1 MSEFPAEG
9 GENGDMQAVME
20 NFQKKNNL
28 VTGRTHVSHH
38 PQVTS
43 SSQMLTTNQSQSSSS
58 SRVAKSS
65 QRILTSSSSSSE
77 MKASSMKSDLTELKR
92 GISEMK
98 NMTNFSRMR
107 SSMENL
113 VDRDAGGK
121 EEADLTEPLVT
132 FPDPDTPPPVTA
144 GSPSQL
150 TSLNTL
156 NNLHGMNQPL
166 GITNISGGQE
176 TMKFEQKKM
185 TSASKTKV
193 VTDGFS
199 AEKATANSAEM
210 RALQAG
216 DVSYKEQSAAT
227 AARAR
232 VELDGVS
239 AEKSIAAAREQRSLK
254 AGDLSHQE
262 SNNMA
267 ASTMKLQSDS
277 FSSEK
282 KAMAAQQQRQTVT
295 SSGIFNHEKHVASS
309 SQSSITIAS
318 KGVTSKSSMLTA
330 ASAVN
335 QLMNGILPAEEE
347 LLSLP
352 LDDLD
357 LLCSKSNPQDVE
369 RAIAKYCGFLDN
381 FLEKLKSAEQKKA
394 PLLLNRVN
402 EIIRKAWAVPTHG
415 HELGYTLCNTLRTR
429 GGLDLLMTNCV
440 ASDQDLQFSSA
451 RLLEQCL
458 TTENRA
464 HVVEHG
470 LEKVVNVACV
480 CTKNAN
486 SVDHARVGTGILEHL
501 FKHSEGTCSDVIRL
515 GGLDAVLFE
524 CRKNDV
530 ETLRHC
536 AGALANLSLYGGA
549 ENQEA
554 MIKRKV
560 PMWLFPLAFH
570 NDDNIKYYA
579 CLAIAVLVAN
589 KEIEAAVLKSGTLDL
604 VEPFVTSHNPY
615 EFAKSNL
622 AHAHG
627 QSKNWLERLVPVLS
641 SKREEAR
648 NLAAFHFCMEAGI
661 KKRQGN
667 TEIFRAIG
675 AIEPLKKVAS
685 CPNAI
690 ASKYAAQAL
699 RLIGEEIPHKLSQQV
714 PLWSTEDVREW
725 VKQIGFAE
733 CAGNFVES
741 RVDGDLLLQLTEENL
756 REDIGLTNG
765 IRRRRF
771 TRELQNLKKMADYS
785 SRDTGNLNSFL
796 QSIGQ
801 EFSIY
806 TYSMLNAGVDK
817 DSIRNLSEDQL
828 LSECGIANSIHRLR
842 ILDAIKNMQHNQF
855 SSCENESPDK
865 SLDVFVSYRRSNGSQ
880 LASLLKVHLQLRG
893 FSVFIDVER
902 LEAGKFDNNLL
913 QSIRQAK
920 HFLLVLTPKALERC
934 IQDNE
939 CKDWVHREI
948 VAALQSQC
956 NIIPIID
963 NFQWPEPEEL
973 PEDMRAVCHFNGVRW
988 IHDYQD
994 ACVDKLERFM
1004 RGEIPMRSELSG
1016 GIPRGMAS
1024 KDPTTIQ
1031 SRFRKTPSPS
1041 RWLMG
1046 LPPASPR
1053 VKFLHGHPGESPVPR
1068 RPCNSSS
1075 TRSKSLELLDKE
1087 EEIESRTSTANRE
1100 SPTRPRSRSLDG
1112 FLDEDLPTEDSQS
1125 INVNGE
1131 VAVEWAEGSE
1141 NLDKRSMRFVQG
1153 SSNLEK
1159 DPKFVGKYKNFETS
1173 SREFQNLGEG
1183 CIRYIRNSNDL
1194 QTDPTKFVQKS
1205 KSWDEGSEDMK
1216 HIEKGSTIFNQGC
1229 ENLNDNCTKLEH
1241 TKEGSMDVIK
1251 GLKNV
1256 ERSKI
1261 KEFQESD
1268 FSKENTS
1275 RFSQASDGLGWLNM
1289 KENQGVKNLDEAGI
1303 KEEQKNGMQNLW
1315 CKSKERESVRKDSVG
1330 SNGRYQKVNY
1340 LEFSKNGEENKSK
1353 PIEEE
1358 NILESWRASKAV
1370 QDNNF
1375 IDTNIGEFVSGQQ
1388 EAKFV
1393 ASKPRRNLNNPLW
1406 KISPSKNSIILN
1418 SAYTELDKSV
1428 SELCSEQCLGDS
1440 TSINSLY
1447 NPQPLPRHRNR
1458 GIFSDNLESSAES
1471 NSSDTEN
1478 SQTHKHQQYNLQISS
1493 EGNYSDTANIKKCI
1507 KGDKLKIPSEE
1518 NDLETSDIK
1527 KQKSEENKLKIFSE
1541 ENTLNRE
1548 ILKRDEIL
1556 SSNMIIPSEENHS
1569 EKKIHEKPKTPAHNL
1584 KISSDTEVPP
1594 RDKSQLD
1601 NLKLHSVEDCLER
1614 KAPRRPPKGLRGSH
1628 GDKRCIAKARSC
1640 GAGLDVEEDTERS
1653 ARDKVQGSLLSLPAG
1668 AEPKR
1673 KRNFMDK
1680 CVNKVR
1686 AFMRK

>member
-1 MSEFPAEG
+1 MTMVVNKINMSSYSVPRRTFFSGLHTKMSEFPVEG
-9 GENGDMQAVME
+9 GENMHTAME

-28 VTGRTHVSHH
+28 VTGRTHHVTHH
-38 PQVTS
+38 PQVTTT
-43 SSQMLTTNQSQSSSS
+43 SSQMLTTNQSQHQSSSSTSTSSSSTSSSTS

-65 QRILTSSSSSSE
+65 QRILTSSSSSE

-98 NMTNFSRMR
+98 NISTNFSRLR

-113 VDRDAGGK
+113 VDRDGSGP
-121 EEADLTEPLVT
+121 EETDLTEPLVT
-132 FPDPDTPPPVTA
+132 FPDTDTPPPVSDAVTLA
-144 GSPSQL
+144 GGSPSQL
-150 TSLNTL
+150 SSLNSL
-156 NNLHGMNQPL
+156 NNLHHSISPP
-166 GITNISGGQE
+166 INIPNMANLPAGQE

-185 TSASKTKV
+185 TSASKTK
-193 VTDGFS
+193 
-199 AEKATANSAEM
+199 
-210 RALQAG
+210 
-216 DVSYKEQSAAT
+216 
-227 AARAR
+227 
-232 VELDGVS
+232 
-239 AEKSIAAAREQRSLK
+239 EQRSLK

-277 FSSEK
+277 FTSEK

-295 SSGIFNHEKHVASS
+295 STGIFNHEKHMASS

-318 KGVTSKSSMLTA
+318 KSGVSSSKSMISA

-335 QLMNGILPAEEE
+335 QLMNGMRPPTAEDE

-357 LLCSKSNPQDVE
+357 LLCSKSNPQDVDC
-369 RAIAKYCGFLDN
+369 AIAKYCGLLDS
-381 FLEKLKSAEQKKA
+381 FVERLKASADSGKSSGSGSKA
-394 PLLLNRVN
+394 PQLLNRVN

-429 GGLDLLMTNCV
+429 GGLDLLMSNCV
-440 ASDQDLQFSSA
+440 ANDHELQFSSA

-464 HVVEHG
+464 HVVENG

-661 KKRQGN
+661 KKQQGN
-667 TEIFRAIG
+667 TDIFRTIG

-733 CAGNFVES
+733 VAPNFVES

-765 IRRRRF
+765 IMRRRF
-771 TRELQNLKKMADYS
+771 ARELQNLKKMADYS

-828 LSECGIANSIHRLR
+828 LSECGINNSIHRLR

-855 SSCENESPDK
+855 SSCEYESPDK

-920 HFLLVLTPKALERC
+920 HFLLVLTPQALERC
-934 IQDNE
+934 IQDSE

-1004 RGEIPMRSELSG
+1004 RGEIPMRSDMSG
-1016 GIPRGMAS
+1016 GIPRSMAP
-1024 KDPTTIQ
+1024 KDVAQP
-1031 SRFRKTPSPS
+1031 STPGNTNMRQPPS
-1041 RWLMG
+1041 YQRMH
-1046 LPPASPR
+1046 S
-1053 VKFLHGHPGESPVPR
+1053 
-1068 RPCNSSS
+1068 N
-1075 TRSKSLELLDKE
+1075 
-1087 EEIESRTSTANRE
+1087 ESR
-1100 SPTRPRSRSLDG
+1100 
-1112 FLDEDLPTEDSQS
+1112 
-1125 INVNGE
+1125 
-1131 VAVEWAEGSE
+1131 GS
-1141 NLDKRSMRFVQG
+1141 D
-1153 SSNLEK
+1153 
-1159 DPKFVGKYKNFETS
+1159 
-1173 SREFQNLGEG
+1173 
-1183 CIRYIRNSNDL
+1183 
-1194 QTDPTKFVQKS
+1194 
-1205 KSWDEGSEDMK
+1205 
-1216 HIEKGSTIFNQGC
+1216 
-1229 ENLNDNCTKLEH
+1229 
-1241 TKEGSMDVIK
+1241 
-1251 GLKNV
+1251 
-1256 ERSKI
+1256 
-1261 KEFQESD
+1261 
-1268 FSKENTS
+1268 
-1275 RFSQASDGLGWLNM
+1275 
-1289 KENQGVKNLDEAGI
+1289 
-1303 KEEQKNGMQNLW
+1303 
-1315 CKSKERESVRKDSVG
+1315 KDSTG
-1330 SNGRYQKVNY
+1330 GR
-1340 LEFSKNGEENKSK
+1340 
-1353 PIEEE
+1353 
-1358 NILESWRASKAV
+1358 
-1370 QDNNF
+1370 D
-1375 IDTNIGEFVSGQQ
+1375 
-1388 EAKFV
+1388 
-1393 ASKPRRNLNNPLW
+1393 
-1406 KISPSKNSIILN
+1406 
-1418 SAYTELDKSV
+1418 
-1428 SELCSEQCLGDS
+1428 
-1440 TSINSLY
+1440 
-1447 NPQPLPRHRNR
+1447 
-1458 GIFSDNLESSAES
+1458 
-1471 NSSDTEN
+1471 
-1478 SQTHKHQQYNLQISS
+1478 
-1493 EGNYSDTANIKKCI
+1493 
-1507 KGDKLKIPSEE
+1507 
-1518 NDLETSDIK
+1518 
-1527 KQKSEENKLKIFSE
+1527 
-1541 ENTLNRE
+1541 
-1548 ILKRDEIL
+1548 
-1556 SSNMIIPSEENHS
+1556 
-1569 EKKIHEKPKTPAHNL
+1569 
-1584 KISSDTEVPP
+1584 
-1594 RDKSQLD
+1594 
-1601 NLKLHSVEDCLER
+1601 
-1614 KAPRRPPKGLRGSH
+1614 
-1628 GDKRCIAKARSC
+1628 
-1640 GAGLDVEEDTERS
+1640 
-1653 ARDKVQGSLLSLPAG
+1653 
-1668 AEPKR
+1668 
-1673 KRNFMDK
+1673 
-1680 CVNKVR
+1680 
-1686 AFMRK
+1686 